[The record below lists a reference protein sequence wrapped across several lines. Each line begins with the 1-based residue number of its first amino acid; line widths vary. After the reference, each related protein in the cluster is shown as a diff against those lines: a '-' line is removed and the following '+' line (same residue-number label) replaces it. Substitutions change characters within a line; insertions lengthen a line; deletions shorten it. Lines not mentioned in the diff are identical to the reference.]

1 MVYMLYIWGDGKLS
15 YTGID
20 GIHVVHLGGWEAVIH
35 RNRWY
40 KCCTSGGDGKLSYTG
55 IGGIHVVH
63 LGGWEAVIHRNRWYT
78 CCTSGGMGSC
88 HTQE

>member
-1 MVYMLYIWGDGKLS
+1 MVLMLYIWGDGKLSYTGIGGINVVVLMLYIWGDGKLS

-20 GIHVVHLGGWEAVIH
+20 GINVVHLGGWEAVIH

-40 KCCTSGGDGKLSYTG
+40 KCCTSGG
-55 IGGIHVVH
+55 
-63 LGGWEAVIHRNRWYT
+63 
-78 CCTSGGMGSC
+78 MGSC

>member
-1 MVYMLYIWGDGKLS
+1 MLNIWEDGKLS

-20 GIHVVHLGGWEAVIH
+20 GINVVHLGGWEAVIH

-40 KCCTSGGDGKLSYTG
+40 KCCTSG
-55 IGGIHVVH
+55 
-63 LGGWEAVIHRNRWYT
+63 R
-78 CCTSGGMGSC
+78 MGSC

>member
-1 MVYMLYIWGDGKLS
+1 MLYIWGDGKLS

-20 GIHVVHLGGWEAVIH
+20 GINVVHLGGWEAVIH

-40 KCCTSGGDGKLSYTG
+40 KCCTSGG
-55 IGGIHVVH
+55 
-63 LGGWEAVIHRNRWYT
+63 
-78 CCTSGGMGSC
+78 MGSC